1 MRGGKA
7 VIIHMKKYILLI
19 FALLTVLSFPL
30 YAHGAIDVVLDGEK
44 INMAD
49 SDGNTVEPFISN
61 GTTYVP
67 VRAVADAFGIGI
79 SWDQASHTVFL
90 GEKSG
95 SPVLNDYI
103 NIYYNGEEFT
113 ALDASGAVVR
123 PILNNG
129 TTYLPIRAIGELFGK
144 KVSWDAVSTTAILA
158 SPCNA
163 NALDYFTNAVKNTAE
178 AKNLTVNLSFKAELF
193 HEGQVISSVSSEGTE
208 NYAKGVFSIEDILP
222 EDYEDSI
229 SYCGEG
235 KYFLSVQPS
244 KFMFMP
250 YVKDTFDKRGLS
262 CGFSVLSVTVLT
274 KGQYITDIKVSA
286 EANALYNNFPM
297 HMTISIN
304 APLSYPAGFQF
315 PLTPYPPIGSSD
327 NSNTANNASAEAEE
341 ITPVVKAYM
350 EYLFNAD
357 AESLASLLSKRDY
370 SALFANISDAQ
381 KKLKFKEA
389 KKTLEKMFEGADGSY
404 EVTAMAYADT
414 SVYAKP
420 PEKAVTVTVSYK
432 KTTQSPLSYEMTITL
447 IKTDG
452 KWYADLSFI
461 REILALS

>member
-1 MRGGKA
+1 MT
-7 VIIHMKKYILLI
+7 IHMKKYILL
-19 FALLTVLSFPL
+19 FFTLLTVLSFPL

-79 SWDQASHTVFL
+79 SWDQASRTVFL

-95 SPVLNDYI
+95 NPVLNDYI

-163 NALDYFTNAVKNTAE
+163 NALDYFTAAVKNTSGVKELKA
-178 AKNLTVNLSFKAELF
+178 NISFKAELS

-222 EDYEDSI
+222 ENYRDNI

-250 YVKDTFDKRGLS
+250 YVKETFDKRGLS

-286 EANALYNNFPM
+286 EANALYENFPM

-304 APLSYPAGFQF
+304 APISYPEGFQV
-315 PLTPYPPIGSSD
+315 PLTPYPPIGSGN
-327 NSNTANNASAEAEE
+327 NSNISNSASAEAEE
-341 ITPVVKAYM
+341 ITPIIKTYM
-350 EYLFNAD
+350 QHLMNAD
-357 AESLASLLSKRDY
+357 AESLTSLLSKRDY
-370 SALFANISDAQ
+370 SSLFSNISDAQ
-381 KKLKFKEA
+381 KKVKFKEA
-389 KKTLEKMFEGADGSY
+389 KKTLGKMFEGSDGSY
-404 EVTAMAYADT
+404 EVISMAYTDT
-414 SVYAKP
+414 QSSAAS
-420 PEKAVTVTVSYK
+420 PEKAVAVTVSYHK
-432 KTTQSPLSYEMTITL
+432 GDQSPLPYEMTFTL
-447 IKTDG
+447 IKIDG
-452 KWYADLSFI
+452 QWYADQSLI